1 MDFDWKAIAGPLIKA
16 GAPAVGNLLGGP
28 LGGLIGNGI
37 GEILGNALGVE
48 PTPEA
53 VGRAIENDPDAA
65 AKLQAAESEV
75 TAKYGM
81 LSAIAAENSKQADVI
96 NATMQAEVAKG
107 MPWYHWRNLYGYS
120 VQIDISFTM
129 LSFFFGLV
137 FDPETFNR
145 FMLASGWLM
154 GWFTLR
160 FGLLGYIQ
168 NQTSQEKV
176 AAVTGQAIP
185 TGVIGNVIKSFT
197 KK

>member
-1 MDFDWKAIAGPLIKA
+1 MDFDWKSLAGPLIKA
-16 GAPAVGNLLGGP
+16 GAPLIGGALGGP
-28 LGGLIGNGI
+28 LGGLIGG
-37 GEILGNALGVE
+37 GLGDILGNALGVA

-53 VGRAIENDPDAA
+53 VGRALATDPDAA
-65 AKLQAAESEV
+65 EKLQAAESEAS
-75 TAKYGM
+75 AKYSM
-81 LSAIAAENSKQADVI
+81 LASIATENTKQADVI

-120 VQIDISFTM
+120 VQVDISLTM
-129 LSFFFGLV
+129 VTFFFGLV

-145 FMLASGWLM
+145 FMAASGWLM

-185 TGVIGNVIKSFT
+185 TGLIGNVVKAFT